1 MAQNE
6 ILFTTLGL
14 YRICRKTSKKKSK
27 IITQLREVAEGLK
40 MKLFVIS
47 YAGEPRLAS
56 QQFIQEYNRK
66 RSIEEELRQKLQQGG
81 EELRTMSQITSLF
94 HST

>member
-1 MAQNE
+1 MQQNVQE
-6 ILFTTLGL
+6 EVENYDPTTRGGGG
-14 YRICRKTSKKKSK
+14 
-27 IITQLREVAEGLK
+27 AEDK
-40 MKLFVIS
+40 VVVIS
-47 YAGEPRLAS
+47 YVVEPLAS

-94 HST
+94 YST